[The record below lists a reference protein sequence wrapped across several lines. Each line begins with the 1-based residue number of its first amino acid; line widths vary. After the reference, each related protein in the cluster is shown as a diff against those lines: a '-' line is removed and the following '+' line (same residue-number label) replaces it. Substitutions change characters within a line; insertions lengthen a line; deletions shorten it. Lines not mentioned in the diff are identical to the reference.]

1 MNRPAARRCPWG
13 LASLEV
19 VDILATHYDVDSGY
33 TTSTAFLP
41 FILFFSKVHALAL
54 HFFLRM
60 WSESGASRSDFARVS
75 ALVRSQVKEALKDE
89 VNKTW
94 FDLERHFADSEYRT
108 VRDRQMRELE
118 VDDDFANKA
127 SIRNLRGR
135 LYRESYEFVRQQRI
149 QCLLEGAWFL
159 TPQSSAARA
168 AEPAPSAGGGGRASR
183 AGSAQPPSA
192 VPASTKPWRFY
203 RLSPNK
209 KYLHYCEAT
218 ERSAIRSGLDD
229 LPERIDLA
237 LVADVSL
244 QPPGGSGAAIAAAA
258 AAAGVA
264 AGANL
269 AFSLLRAPD
278 VSLADLVALNTS
290 QFSEWTDGLGM
301 LRGEGGVVSTKETA
315 DYIQILTD
323 IGMKVK
329 LLDLTGERVS
339 VRAEERRDH
348 AADVRRCRS
357 RCPRRCRRR
366 RCPCRRPSSLRTS
379 DCCRRGSL
387 SIPSSLPAAAAI

>member
-1 MNRPAARRCPWG
+1 
-13 LASLEV
+13 
-19 VDILATHYDVDSGY
+19 
-33 TTSTAFLP
+33 
-41 FILFFSKVHALAL
+41 
-54 HFFLRM
+54 
-60 WSESGASRSDFARVS
+60 
-75 ALVRSQVKEALKDE
+75 
-89 VNKTW
+89 
-94 FDLERHFADSEYRT
+94 
-108 VRDRQMRELE
+108 
-118 VDDDFANKA
+118 
-127 SIRNLRGR
+127 
-135 LYRESYEFVRQQRI
+135 
-149 QCLLEGAWFL
+149 
-159 TPQSSAARA
+159 
-168 AEPAPSAGGGGRASR
+168 
-183 AGSAQPPSA
+183 